1 MGALFSYFINGWAG
15 VGVVIGTLINLH
27 NQQDTLQIT
36 INM

>member
-1 MGALFSYFINGWAG
+1 MGALFLYFINGWAG
-15 VGVVIGTLINLH
+15 VGIGTSIYLH